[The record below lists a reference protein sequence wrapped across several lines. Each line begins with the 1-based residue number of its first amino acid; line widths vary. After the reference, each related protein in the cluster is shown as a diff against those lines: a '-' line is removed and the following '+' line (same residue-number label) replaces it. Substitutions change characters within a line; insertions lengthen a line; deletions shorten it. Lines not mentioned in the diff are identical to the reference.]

1 VLALDLRPTAMA
13 TFDLVELNVSRLA
26 APLDSA
32 ELTDFVANLD
42 RINELAEGSPGFV
55 WRLKTDE
62 GNATALRPFGP
73 DTLVNLTAWRDLESL
88 RAYVY
93 RSAHGEIMKRRRE
106 WFLAPDQVSTV
117 LWWASSGERPTLNEA
132 KARLKLLRAAGPSRA
147 GFTFAH
153 PFPPP
158 PSAGRSEESFAMT
171 LPEALSLGPPPAGNL
186 AVPVFSHGSLEIEL
200 YRPSRTDLQSP
211 HTRDEVYVVARGSAL
226 LQSGG
231 ERRELGEGSIA
242 FVPAG
247 REHRFERVSEEFAV
261 WVLFYGPPG
270 GA

>member
-1 VLALDLRPTAMA
+1 MA

-32 ELTDFVANLD
+32 ELADFVANLD
-42 RINELAEGSPGFV
+42 RLNELAERSPGFV

-93 RSAHGEIMKRRRE
+93 RSAHGEIMQRRQE

-117 LWWASSGERPTLNEA
+117 LWWAASGERPTLDEA

-147 GFTFAH
+147 AFTFAH

-158 PSAGRSEESFAMT
+158 PSAGRSAASFAIS
-171 LPEALSLGPPPAGNL
+171 LAEALSLGPPPAGNL

-200 YRPSRTDLQSP
+200 YRPSGADLQSP
-211 HTRDEVYVVARGSAL
+211 HARDEVYVVARGSAI

-231 ERRELGEGSIA
+231 ERRELGEGSVA

-247 REHRFERVSEEFAV
+247 RAHRFERFSDDFAV
-261 WVLFYGPPG
+261 WVLFHGPDG
-270 GA
+270 GESPAKA